1 MPRYII
7 DEAKLEANLQV
18 LALVRERA
26 GVKILLA
33 QKAFSCFKL
42 YPLVAKYLDG
52 ATASGLFE
60 ARLAHEEMP
69 GKENHVF
76 APAFRAEDMPELL
89 RVVNHI
95 VFNSPR
101 QVEKFSAMARA
112 AGVSVGLRVNPEVS
126 VATTPAYDPCRL
138 GSRLGVTREGLD
150 AAWGGSQFTATDDSD
165 AINCVPPV
173 TDAQE
178 RVPPIDGLHFHC
190 LCEQGVEELR
200 KVLAGFEAKFGDLL
214 PQMKWVNFGG
224 GHHITRADYDVDG
237 LVELLLDFRRRYPH
251 LTVYLEPGE
260 AVALDAGTLEATV
273 LEIQP
278 PGADGISNAILDV
291 SAACHMPDV
300 LEMPYTPRCGVEKLR
315 GCDVERLRG
324 CDVEKLRGC
333 DVERLRGCDVE
344 KLRGCDVEKLRGY
357 DVEKLRGCDVE
368 KEKNSTLQRLNA
380 STPQHPNASTSQRLN
395 TSTLQRL
402 NTSTSQRLNASTPQ
416 HHYYRFGGPT
426 CLAGDVIGTYSFPRP
441 LAEGD
446 TVVFEDMAIYSMV
459 KNNTFNGMPLP
470 DIAVRRKSGEIEVLR
485 SFGYADF
492 KMRLG

>member
-7 DEAKLEANLQV
+7 DEIALTRNLEI
-18 LALVRERA
+18 LASVRERA

-33 QKAFSCFKL
+33 QKAFSCFEL

-89 RVVNHI
+89 GIVNHI

-101 QVEKFSAMARA
+101 QVEKFGEMARA

-126 VATTPAYDPCRL
+126 VATTPAYDPCRP
-138 GSRLGVTREGLD
+138 GSRLGVTRGGMD

-173 TDAQE
+173 ADAQERVSPVTDAQE

-190 LCEQGVEELR
+190 LCEQRVEELR
-200 KVLAGFEAKFGDLL
+200 QVLAGIEAKFGDLL

-237 LVELLLDFRRRYPH
+237 LVALLLDFRHRYPY

-260 AVALDAGTLEATV
+260 AVALNAGTLEATV

-300 LEMPYTPRCGVEKLR
+300 LEMPYTPRVSGASPLSGPAALSGASPLSVASRLSSEGTLR
-315 GCDVERLRG
+315 PEGPHGAAGALSPAGALRPEG
-324 CDVEKLRGC
+324 P
-333 DVERLRGCDVE
+333 
-344 KLRGCDVEKLRGY
+344 
-357 DVEKLRGCDVE
+357 
-368 KEKNSTLQRLNA
+368 LN
-380 STPQHPNASTSQRLN
+380 NL
-395 TSTLQRL
+395 
-402 NTSTSQRLNASTPQ
+402 
-416 HHYYRFGGPT
+416 YRFGGPT

-446 TVVFEDMAIYSMV
+446 RVVFEDMAIYSMV

-470 DIAVRRKSGEIEVLR
+470 SIAVRRMDGTVETLKA
-485 SFGYADF
+485 FGYADF
-492 KMRLG
+492 KGRLG

>member
-1 MPRYII
+1 MPKYII
-7 DEAKLEANLQV
+7 DEAKLEANLKI
-18 LALVRERA
+18 LASVRERA

-33 QKAFSCFKL
+33 QKAFSCFEL

-60 ARLAHEEMP
+60 AWLAHEEMP

-101 QVEKFSAMARA
+101 QVEKFGAQARA

-126 VATTPAYDPCRL
+126 VATTPAYDPCRP
-138 GSRLGVTREGLD
+138 GSRLGTTRG
-150 AAWGGSQFTATDDSD
+150 AWEEYRGDIRQPTADNQADDRQSTTGCRSPNVECL
-165 AINCVPPV
+165 A
-173 TDAQE
+173 
-178 RVPPIDGLHFHC
+178 IDGLHFHC

-200 KVLAGFEAKFGDLL
+200 KVLAGFEEKFGDLL

-291 SAACHMPDV
+291 SAVCHMPDV
-300 LEMPYTPRCGVEKLR
+300 LEMPYTPRVTGAVI
-315 GCDVERLRG
+315 GG
-324 CDVEKLRGC
+324 H
-333 DVERLRGCDVE
+333 
-344 KLRGCDVEKLRGY
+344 
-357 DVEKLRGCDVE
+357 
-368 KEKNSTLQRLNA
+368 STNDDR
-380 STPQHPNASTSQRLN
+380 HPGTTSDFRR
-395 TSTLQRL
+395 S
-402 NTSTSQRLNASTPQ
+402 SSSFC
-416 HHYYRFGGPT
+416 YRFGGPT
-426 CLAGDVIGTYSFPRP
+426 CLAGDEIGTYTFPHP

-446 TVVFEDMAIYSMV
+446 RVVFEDMAIYSMV

-470 DIAVRRKSGEIEVLR
+470 DIAIRRRSGEVETIR
-485 SFGYADF
+485 RFGYADF
-492 KMRLG
+492 AGRLG

>member
-1 MPRYII
+1 MRN
-7 DEAKLEANLQV
+7 LEMLKGV
-18 LALVRERA
+18 SDRA

-33 QKAFSCFKL
+33 QKAFSCFEL

-60 ARLAHEEMP
+60 ARLSHEEMP

-89 RVVNHI
+89 AIVNHI
-95 VFNSPR
+95 VFNSPL
-101 QVEKFSAMARA
+101 QVEKFGAMARA

-126 VATTPAYDPCRL
+126 VATTPAYDPCRP
-138 GSRLGVTREGLD
+138 GSRLGTTRGALNAAETAAPHNVTKTAVPYMESRHL
-150 AAWGGSQFTATDDSD
+150 GGDL
-165 AINCVPPV
+165 
-173 TDAQE
+173 
-178 RVPPIDGLHFHC
+178 IDGLHFHC

-260 AVALDAGTLEATV
+260 AVALNAGTLEATV

-278 PGADGISNAILDV
+278 PGADGVSNAILDV

-300 LEMPYTPRCGVEKLR
+300 LEMPYTPRATGAQPSNHQAIKPSNFL
-315 GCDVERLRG
+315 
-324 CDVEKLRGC
+324 
-333 DVERLRGCDVE
+333 
-344 KLRGCDVEKLRGY
+344 
-357 DVEKLRGCDVE
+357 
-368 KEKNSTLQRLNA
+368 
-380 STPQHPNASTSQRLN
+380 
-395 TSTLQRL
+395 
-402 NTSTSQRLNASTPQ
+402 
-416 HHYYRFGGPT
+416 YRFGGPT
-426 CLAGDVIGTYSFPRP
+426 CLAGDVIGTYRFPHP

-446 TVVFEDMAIYSMV
+446 QVVFEDMAIYSMV

-470 DIAVRRKSGEIEVLR
+470 SIAVRRVDGTVETLKA
-485 SFGYADF
+485 FGYADF
-492 KMRLG
+492 KCRLG

>member
-1 MPRYII
+1 MKTPCYLI

-18 LALVRERA
+18 LASVREHA

-33 QKAFSCFKL
+33 QKAFSCFAL

-89 RVVNHI
+89 AVVNHI

-101 QVEKFSAMARA
+101 QVEKFGAMARA

-126 VATTPAYDPCRL
+126 VATTPAYDPCRP
-138 GSRLGVTREGLD
+138 GSRLGTTR
-150 AAWGGSQFTATDDSD
+150 AAWD
-165 AINCVPPV
+165 AWTNYQLPTTNYQLP
-173 TDAQE
+173 T
-178 RVPPIDGLHFHC
+178 IDGLHFHC

-278 PGADGISNAILDV
+278 PDADGVANAILDV

-300 LEMPYTPRCGVEKLR
+300 LEMPYTPRVTGAVIEGRYC
-315 GCDVERLRG
+315 
-324 CDVEKLRGC
+324 
-333 DVERLRGCDVE
+333 
-344 KLRGCDVEKLRGY
+344 
-357 DVEKLRGCDVE
+357 
-368 KEKNSTLQRLNA
+368 
-380 STPQHPNASTSQRLN
+380 
-395 TSTLQRL
+395 
-402 NTSTSQRLNASTPQ
+402 
-416 HHYYRFGGPT
+416 YRFGGPT
-426 CLAGDVIGTYSFPRP
+426 CLAGDVIGTYSFMHP

-446 TVVFEDMAIYSMV
+446 RVVFEDMAIYSMV

-470 DIAVRRKSGEIEVLR
+470 DIAVRRQTGEIEVLR
-485 SFGYADF
+485 RFGYADF
-492 KMRLG
+492 KMRL

>member
-18 LALVRERA
+18 LASVRERA

-33 QKAFSCFKL
+33 QKAFSCFEL

-95 VFNSPR
+95 VFNSPQ
-101 QVEKFSAMARA
+101 QVEKFGAMARA

-126 VATTPAYDPCRL
+126 VATTPAYDPCRP
-138 GSRLGVTREGLD
+138 GSRLGTTRG
-150 AAWGGSQFTATDDSD
+150 AWEEYRGDIRQPTADNQADDRQSTTGCR
-165 AINCVPPV
+165 ASNVECL
-173 TDAQE
+173 A
-178 RVPPIDGLHFHC
+178 IDGLHFHC

-200 KVLAGFEAKFGDLL
+200 KVLAGFEEKFGDLL

-237 LVELLLDFRRRYPH
+237 LVELLLDFKRRHPH

-300 LEMPYTPRCGVEKLR
+300 LEMPYTPRVTGAVI
-315 GCDVERLRG
+315 GG
-324 CDVEKLRGC
+324 H
-333 DVERLRGCDVE
+333 
-344 KLRGCDVEKLRGY
+344 
-357 DVEKLRGCDVE
+357 
-368 KEKNSTLQRLNA
+368 STNDDR
-380 STPQHPNASTSQRLN
+380 HPGTTSDFRR
-395 TSTLQRL
+395 S
-402 NTSTSQRLNASTPQ
+402 SSSFC
-416 HHYYRFGGPT
+416 YRFGGPT
-426 CLAGDVIGTYSFPRP
+426 CLAGDEIGTYTFPHP

-446 TVVFEDMAIYSMV
+446 RVVFEDMAIYSMV

-470 DIAVRRKSGEIEVLR
+470 SIAVRRIDGTVETLKA
-485 SFGYADF
+485 FGYADF
-492 KMRLG
+492 KCRLG

>member
-1 MPRYII
+1 MPRYVI
-7 DEAKLEANLQV
+7 DEAALTRNLEI
-18 LALVRERA
+18 LASVRERA

-33 QKAFSCFKL
+33 QKAFSCFEL

-95 VFNSPR
+95 VFNSPQ
-101 QVEKFSAMARA
+101 QVEKFGAMARA

-126 VATTPAYDPCRL
+126 VATTPAYDPCRP
-138 GSRLGVTREGLD
+138 GSRLGTTRGNWEKFKGD
-150 AAWGGSQFTATDDSD
+150 IRQPTADNCDDIRQSTIGCRSPNVECL
-165 AINCVPPV
+165 A
-173 TDAQE
+173 
-178 RVPPIDGLHFHC
+178 IDGLHFHC

-200 KVLAGFEAKFGDLL
+200 KVLAGFEEKFGDLL

-237 LVELLLDFRRRYPH
+237 LVELLLDFKRRHPH

-300 LEMPYTPRCGVEKLR
+300 LEMPYTPRVTGAVI
-315 GCDVERLRG
+315 GG
-324 CDVEKLRGC
+324 H
-333 DVERLRGCDVE
+333 
-344 KLRGCDVEKLRGY
+344 
-357 DVEKLRGCDVE
+357 
-368 KEKNSTLQRLNA
+368 STNDDR
-380 STPQHPNASTSQRLN
+380 HPGTTSDFRR
-395 TSTLQRL
+395 S
-402 NTSTSQRLNASTPQ
+402 SSSFC
-416 HHYYRFGGPT
+416 YRFGGPT
-426 CLAGDVIGTYSFPRP
+426 CLAGDEIGTYTFPHP

-446 TVVFEDMAIYSMV
+446 RVVFEDMAIYSMV

-470 DIAVRRKSGEIEVLR
+470 DIAIRRRSGEVETIR
-485 SFGYADF
+485 RFGYADF
-492 KMRLG
+492 AGRLG

>member
-1 MPRYII
+1 MPRYIV
-7 DEAKLEANLQV
+7 DEVALTRNLEI
-18 LALVRERA
+18 LASVRERA
-26 GVKILLA
+26 GVNILLA
-33 QKAFSCFKL
+33 QKAFSCFEL

-76 APAFRAEDMPELL
+76 APAFRAVDLTELL
-89 RVVNHI
+89 PLVNHI

-101 QVEKFSAMARA
+101 QVERHGWMARA

-126 VATTPAYDPCRL
+126 VATTPAYDPCRP
-138 GSRLGVTREGLD
+138 GSRLGTTRAALD
-150 AAWGGSQFTATDDSD
+150 VWLG
-165 AINCVPPV
+165 NCQLPTTNYQLP
-173 TDAQE
+173 TL
-178 RVPPIDGLHFHC
+178 DGLHFHC

-214 PQMKWVNFGG
+214 PRMKWVNFGG

-278 PGADGISNAILDV
+278 PGVDGISNAILDV

-300 LEMPYTPRCGVEKLR
+300 LEMPYTPRATGAQPSNHQAIKPSNFL
-315 GCDVERLRG
+315 
-324 CDVEKLRGC
+324 
-333 DVERLRGCDVE
+333 
-344 KLRGCDVEKLRGY
+344 
-357 DVEKLRGCDVE
+357 
-368 KEKNSTLQRLNA
+368 
-380 STPQHPNASTSQRLN
+380 
-395 TSTLQRL
+395 
-402 NTSTSQRLNASTPQ
+402 
-416 HHYYRFGGPT
+416 YRFGGPT
-426 CLAGDVIGTYSFPRP
+426 CLAGDEIGTYSFPHP

-470 DIAVRRKSGEIEVLR
+470 SIAVRRIDGTVETLKA
-485 SFGYADF
+485 FGYADF
-492 KMRLG
+492 KCRLG